1 MTAATRARA
10 QFAAENDE
18 RGRFVRLD
26 AVHALHVR
34 CNLRRIADRIHD
46 RG

>member
-1 MTAATRARA
+1 VTAATRARA

-18 RGRFVRLD
+18 SGRVVRFD
-26 AVHALHVR
+26 AVHALHVA
-34 CNLRRIADRIHD
+34 CNLRRIVDRIHD